1 MGRQSPTRGILGN
14 TKRLRAPIV
23 TGQLSGSLCPC
34 CLPLVHDDVM
44 SKDWARL
51 ARAIQQARESRRM
64 PGGLRMTQ
72 TQLAEAAGV
81 SEGTIQNLENPERTY
96 RRRPPT
102 LAAVERVLWKPG
114 SVDAV
119 LAGGDPIPLSDEEFT
134 EGRGGTATDR
144 SSPIG
149 QRLPLRVQHELDGDV
164 VDTDVID
171 LGRSG
176 MKMIVVITRDPGHE
190 LPDDDQLREDY
201 REWSRVQRELRGIA
215 ATKSINDS
223 SGS

>member
-1 MGRQSPTRGILGN
+1 
-14 TKRLRAPIV
+14 
-23 TGQLSGSLCPC
+23 
-34 CLPLVHDDVM
+34 M
-44 SKDWARL
+44 STDWARL
-51 ARAIQQARESRRM
+51 AKAIQQARESRRM

-81 SEGTIQNLENPERTY
+81 SEGTIQNLENPDRTY
-96 RRRPPT
+96 TRRPPT

-119 LAGGDPIPLSDEEFT
+119 LAGGDPVPLPDDDSAERDDASAAGPAVRRT
-134 EGRGGTATDR
+134 E
-144 SSPIG
+144 
-149 QRLPLRVQHELDGDV
+149 RLPLRVQHELDGGVV

-176 MKMIVVITRDPGHE
+176 MKMVVVITRDSDE
-190 LPDDDQLREDY
+190 DLPDDEQLREDY
-201 REWSRVQRELRGIA
+201 REWSRVQRALRGIVA
-215 ATKSINDS
+215 PTVADGQ